1 MTTQNYG
8 KLKII
13 PVNKTVVFYSPI
25 EGEDVLVRTGTMGD
39 GSCFFHSLLHAYSKD
54 YPAMDKK
61 QRTKFVRKLR
71 ASMAGKVNRENWE
84 EMGGGIISKIP
95 FQENVHEILKGFYG
109 FIENSDRKVKGRSSR
124 RVIRQI
130 IKEDQDFE
138 NYELVIQLLPLKI
151 LETKILPKS
160 YDQSADDKIEKTAK
174 FLLDNVINYIES
186 LDEIKNAD
194 QENVNYIKQLIMNF
208 IITVLGEAEDSAFN
222 NFVKGLENIKEE
234 VDTYTIEF
242 ISDRFNRDI
251 FFLDG
256 NTRLPYNNCS
266 TTTNIKNRR
275 TIILIWIGENHYEV
289 VGRLLPGNRIQREF
303 STDDPLVDKLK
314 TCIMEPDKIA
324 EKYPELLE
332 PDEANLPMEVESS
345 GDDSSSESDPYY
357 DSSDH
362 ESRAGSV

>member
-8 KLKII
+8 KLKMIS
-13 PVNKTVVFYSPI
+13 VNKTVVFYSPI
-25 EGEDVLVRTGTMGD
+25 EGEDVLVRTGTISE
-39 GSCFFHSLLHAYSKD
+39 GSCFFHALLHAYSKD
-54 YPAMDKK
+54 YPSMDKK
-61 QRTKFVRKLR
+61 QRMKFVRKLR

-84 EMGGGIISKIP
+84 ELGGGIISKVP
-95 FQENVHEILKGFYG
+95 FQENVHDILKGFYK
-109 FIENSDRKVKGRSSR
+109 FIDNSENKVKGRSTR
-124 RVIRQI
+124 RVIRQL

-138 NYELVIQLLPLKI
+138 SFQLVTELLPMKT

-160 YDQSADDKIEKTAK
+160 YDQSSDKKIEETAK
-174 FLLDNVINYIES
+174 FLLTNIMDYLDS
-186 LDEIKNAD
+186 LEALKHAD
-194 QENVNYIKQLIMNF
+194 QENVNYIKNFTMNF

-222 NFVKGLENIKEE
+222 SYVKGLENIKEE
-234 VDTYTIEF
+234 VDSYTIEF

-256 NTRLPYNNCS
+256 NTRMPYNNCS
-266 TTTNIKNRR
+266 TTVNIKNRR
-275 TIILIWIGENHYEV
+275 SIILIWIDENHYEI

-303 STDDPLVDKLK
+303 STDDPLIEKLK
-314 TCIMEPDKIA
+314 TCLMEPDKVA

-332 PDEANLPMEVESS
+332 SDEANVQMEDSS
-345 GDDSSSESDPYY
+345 GDSSSESDPYY